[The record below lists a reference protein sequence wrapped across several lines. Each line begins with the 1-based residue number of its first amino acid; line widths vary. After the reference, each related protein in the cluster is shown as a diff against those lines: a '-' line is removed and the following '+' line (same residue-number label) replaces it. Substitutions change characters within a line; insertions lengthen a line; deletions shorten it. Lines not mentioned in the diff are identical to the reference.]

1 MMKKW
6 LVFGGLLAGC
16 ASPVSKPGPD
26 GSTTALPAFS
36 MGEGPARSEV
46 GEGPAPVSGGSTTGF
61 AAHLPA
67 AHVTPRIARLTH
79 FQWTNSVQDLLRL
92 DQPPTL
98 AAEFTPDAIIGFDTN
113 SAQLRM
119 SSSLREDYQRAAEA
133 LAARVVNDPAALA
146 RLIPADAPDEPTA
159 RARAFIESFG
169 PRAYRRPLTDEEVSQ
184 SLSLFEQAPEL
195 VPELDAFSAGV
206 MLNISLFLQSPFF
219 LYRTEL
225 GQEQDGSG
233 RVVLNGYEVATKL
246 ALAVTGSIPD
256 DTLLAEAAAGAL
268 DPENRQATISREVE
282 RLLATPR
289 VKAMALHA
297 HTQSLALSR
306 YSLIQRDPSAYPEF
320 TSTTPNSI
328 RASAESF
335 LGALYDE
342 GLGLR
347 SILTSTEAFVDANL
361 APIYG
366 VPGTFGS
373 ELERVDLSGLPR
385 KGLLTQVGFLALFA
399 GEHQPDPIHR
409 GVFINQ
415 QILCVDISPPP
426 NITLPPIPMNQP
438 NQTNRQAIEA
448 INGRG
453 TCGQG
458 CHATI
463 INPAGFAFEH
473 YDPLGRYRTTDSGL
487 EIDTSD
493 TISLDGA
500 EVKFSDA
507 MEFIDLLANSDAAH
521 HCYARNLLSYL
532 NGRLADA
539 SDAATLEA
547 AMAQSKAEDLSTKDL
562 IRSLVQSESFLTRL
576 AMEEP

>member
-1 MMKKW
+1 M
-6 LVFGGLLAGC
+6 
-16 ASPVSKPGPD
+16 P
-26 GSTTALPAFS
+26 
-36 MGEGPARSEV
+36 RSSV
-46 GEGPAPVSGGSTTGF
+46 GEGPTQSGVGEQPATTSSGPTTGF
-61 AAHLPA
+61 APHLPVA
-67 AHVTPRIARLTH
+67 RATPRIARLTH

-92 DQPPTL
+92 DSPPTL
-98 AAEFTPDAIIGFDTN
+98 AGEFTPDAIIGFDTN

-119 SSSLREDYQRAAEA
+119 SSSLREDYQRAAEG
-133 LAARVVNDPAALA
+133 LASQVANDPAALA
-146 RLIPADAPDEPTA
+146 RLMPAGAPDEPTA
-159 RARAFIESFG
+159 RAQAFIESFG
-169 PRAYRRPLTDEEVSQ
+169 LRAYRRPLTDEEVSQ
-184 SLSLFEQAPEL
+184 YLSLFAQAPEL
-195 VPELDAFSAGV
+195 APELDAFSAGV
-206 MLNISLFLQSPFF
+206 MLSISLFLQSPYF

-225 GQEQDGSG
+225 GEERDANG

-268 DPENRQATISREVE
+268 DPDSRQATVSREVE
-282 RLLATPR
+282 RLLTTPR
-289 VKAMALHA
+289 VKAMSLHA
-297 HTQSLALSR
+297 HTQTLALSR
-306 YSLIQRDPSAYPEF
+306 YSLIQRDSTAYPEF
-320 TSTTPNSI
+320 TPTTPNSI
-328 RASAESF
+328 RASAELF

-342 GLGLR
+342 DRGLK
-347 SILTSTEAFVDANL
+347 SILTSTDAFVDANL

-373 ELERVDLSGLPR
+373 ELQRVDLSGLPR

-438 NQTNRQAIEA
+438 NQTNRQVIEA
-448 INGRG
+448 LNGKG

-473 YDPLGRYRTTDSGL
+473 YDPLGRYRTSDSGL
-487 EIDTSD
+487 EIDASD
-493 TISLDGA
+493 TIQLDGA

-507 MEFIDLLANSDAAH
+507 MEFIDLVANSDAAH

-539 SDAATLEA
+539 SDAATLDA
-547 AMAQSKAEDLSTKDL
+547 VMAQSKAEDLSTKDL

>member
-1 MMKKW
+1 
-6 LVFGGLLAGC
+6 
-16 ASPVSKPGPD
+16 
-26 GSTTALPAFS
+26 
-36 MGEGPARSEV
+36 MGEGATPSAV
-46 GEGPAPVSGGSTTGF
+46 GEGPVTAASGGPTTGF
-61 AAHLPA
+61 DAHLPA
-67 AHVTPRIARLTH
+67 AQATPRIARLTH

-92 DQPPTL
+92 EQPPTL

-119 SSSLREDYQRAAEA
+119 SSSLRDDYQRAAEA
-133 LAARVVNDPAALA
+133 LAAQVVNDPAALA
-146 RLIPADAPDEPTA
+146 RLMPAGAPPEPTA
-159 RARAFIESFG
+159 RARAFIEDFG
-169 PRAYRRPLTDEEVSQ
+169 LRAYRRPLTDEEVSQ
-184 SLSLFEQAPEL
+184 YLSLFSQAPEL
-195 VPELDAFSAGV
+195 APELDGFSAGV
-206 MLNISLFLQSPFF
+206 MLSITLFLQSPFF

-225 GQEQDGSG
+225 GQEEVNG
-233 RVVLNGYEVATKL
+233 RVVLNGYEVAAKL

-256 DTLLAEAAAGAL
+256 DTLLAAAAAGEF
-268 DPENRQATISREVE
+268 DPDRTQATVSREVE

-289 VKAMALHA
+289 VKAMSLHA
-297 HTQSLALSR
+297 HAQTLALSR
-306 YSLIQRDPSAYPEF
+306 YSLIQRDPTAYPEF

-328 RASAESF
+328 RASAEAF
-335 LGALYDE
+335 LGTLYDE
-342 GLGLR
+342 DRGLK

-366 VPGTFGS
+366 VQGTFGS

-426 NITLPPIPMNQP
+426 NIILPPIPVNQP

-448 INGRG
+448 LNGRG

-473 YDPLGRYRTTDSGL
+473 YDPLGRYRATDGGL
-487 EIDTSD
+487 EINTADTMQ
-493 TISLDGA
+493 LDGA
-500 EVKFSDA
+500 EVTFADA
-507 MEFIDLLANSDAAH
+507 MEFIDLLANSDAAQ
-521 HCYARNLLSYL
+521 HCYARHLLSYL
-532 NGRLADA
+532 NGRLADS
-539 SDAATLEA
+539 SDAATLDA
-547 AMAQSKAEDLSTKDL
+547 ALAQSKAEDLSTKDL

-576 AMEEP
+576 AQEEP

>member
-1 MMKKW
+1 
-6 LVFGGLLAGC
+6 V
-16 ASPVSKPGPD
+16 
-26 GSTTALPAFS
+26 
-36 MGEGPARSEV
+36 
-46 GEGPAPVSGGSTTGF
+46 APVAQSGGGATTGF
-61 AAHLPA
+61 VARLPGPRA
-67 AHVTPRIARLTH
+67 VPRIARLTH

-92 DQPPTL
+92 EQPPTL
-98 AAEFTPDAIIGFDTN
+98 ASEFTPDAIIGFDTN
-113 SAQLRM
+113 AAQLRM
-119 SSSLREDYQRAAEA
+119 SSTLRDDYQQAAEA
-133 LAARVVNDPAALA
+133 LATQVVNDAAALA
-146 RLIPADAPDEPTA
+146 RLIPADAPAEPTA
-159 RARAFIESFG
+159 RARRFIESFG
-169 PRAYRRPLTDEEVSQ
+169 LRAYRRPLTAEEVGQ
-184 SLSLFEQAPEL
+184 YLTLFEQAPEL
-195 VPELDAFSAGV
+195 APELDAFSAGV
-206 MLNISLFLQSPFF
+206 MLSIRLFLQSPYF

-225 GQEQDGSG
+225 GEEAEVNG
-233 RVVLNGYEVATKL
+233 RVALNGYEVAAKL

-256 DTLLAEAAAGAL
+256 DTLLAAAAAGEL
-268 DPENRQATISREVE
+268 DPDHRQATIDREVE

-289 VKAMALHA
+289 VKATSLHA
-297 HTQSLALSR
+297 HTQTLALSR
-306 YSLIQRDPSAYPEF
+306 YSLIQRDVTAFPEF
-320 TSTTPNSI
+320 TPTTPNSI

-342 GLGLR
+342 DRGLR
-347 SILTSTEAFVDANL
+347 SLLTSTEAFVDANL

-366 VPGTFGS
+366 VSGTFGS

-385 KGLLTQVGFLALFA
+385 KGFLTQVGFLALFA

-426 NITLPPIPMNQP
+426 NIVLPPIPMNQP

-448 INGRG
+448 LNGRG

-463 INPAGFAFEH
+463 INPAGFAFEN

-487 EIDTSD
+487 EVDASD
-493 TISLDGA
+493 TIQLDGA

-547 AMAQSKAEDLSTKDL
+547 VMARSKAEDLSTKDL

-576 AMEEP
+576 AQEEP

>member
-1 MMKKW
+1 
-6 LVFGGLLAGC
+6 
-16 ASPVSKPGPD
+16 
-26 GSTTALPAFS
+26 
-36 MGEGPARSEV
+36 
-46 GEGPAPVSGGSTTGF
+46 
-61 AAHLPA
+61 
-67 AHVTPRIARLTH
+67 
-79 FQWTNSVQDLLRL
+79 LLRL
-92 DQPPTL
+92 EEPPVL
-98 AAEFTPDAIIGFDTN
+98 AGEFTPDAIIGFDTN
-113 SAQLRM
+113 AAQLRM

-133 LAARVVNDPAALA
+133 LATQVVNDSAALA
-146 RLIPADAPDEPTA
+146 RLMPAGAPEEPLA

-169 PRAYRRPLTDEEVSQ
+169 LRAYRRPLTGEEVSQ
-184 SLSLFEQAPEL
+184 YLTLFEQAPEL
-195 VPELDAFSAGV
+195 APERDAFSAGV
-206 MLNISLFLQSPFF
+206 MLSIRLFLQSPFF

-225 GQEQDGSG
+225 EQEVDANG
-233 RVVLNGYEVATKL
+233 RVILNGYEVAAKL

-256 DTLLAEAAAGAL
+256 DDLLAEAAAGAL
-268 DPENRQATISREVE
+268 DPQSRQATVSREVE
-282 RLLATPR
+282 RLLATPK
-289 VKAMALHA
+289 VKATSLHA
-297 HTQSLALSR
+297 HTQTLALSR
-306 YSLIQRDPSAYPEF
+306 FSLIQRDTTAFPEF
-320 TSTTPNSI
+320 TATTPSSI

-342 GLGLR
+342 DRGLR
-347 SILTSTEAFVDANL
+347 SLLTSTEAFVDANL

-385 KGLLTQVGFLALFA
+385 KGFLTQVGFLALFA

-426 NITLPPIPMNQP
+426 NITLPPIPENQP

-453 TCGQG
+453 TCGEG

-473 YDPLGRYRTTDSGL
+473 YDALGRYRTTDSGL
-487 EIDTSD
+487 EIDASD
-493 TISLDGA
+493 TFRLDGG
-500 EVKFSDA
+500 EVEFSDA
-507 MEFIDLLANSDAAH
+507 MEFVDLLANSDAAH

-539 SDAATLEA
+539 SDAATLDA
-547 AMAQSKAEDLSTKDL
+547 VLAQSKAEDLSTKDL

-576 AMEEP
+576 ALEEP